1 MGIRR
6 SIMGFD
12 QEEVLKL
19 KKTIT
24 KEIRGVEKQVE
35 IKLDLQDLLILKQ
48 IADFP
53 NRKAITKVMIQV
65 EIFFW
70 VSYKQLIEELPILD
84 IGKQALSDRLDKMSK
99 LGLLK
104 RTFQTIGGNSNM
116 TFFKMGDAYEG
127 LRYKKDEKQSE
138 ECKEDGYRSQTRD
151 GIVSE
156 YDTCRSQ
163 LRDINISVN
172 KESVLE
178 LVDKENEDKSSF
190 EKEYDFPSVAAEPM
204 SEYGIKDWK
213 KDFDEYKRLVEE
225 AKEKLLSDEAFKQK
239 MLKYYPNMD
248 YELSIDKS
256 ITTYWGTEEGWNNKR
271 AKRSKQIN
279 MLSTLKKNL
288 DKSIVY
294 KPKQN
299 QAQAY
304 KKETQEEYNMKL
316 LRLPYEDKENGTLI
330 DGTFVKGG
338 YRYYHSQLNN
348 KAVSCAM
355 DAPERSDDRYE
366 WDYRKNEWY
375 LPYQLRTA
383 ADEIW

>member
-53 NRKAITKVMIQV
+53 NRKAITKVIIQD

-116 TFFKMGDAYEG
+116 TFFKMGDAYES

-178 LVDKENEDKSSF
+178 LVDKEEKDKSFSKKTYDLSF
-190 EKEYDFPSVAAEPM
+190 VDGKYMSTFTEWLEYKAERKEKYKTESSLKACYNRLLKLSGDNPQIAAEIVQQ
-204 SEYGIKDWK
+204 SIANNYAGL
-213 KDFDEYKRLVEE
+213 FEYKEMRT
-225 AKEKLLSDEAFKQK
+225 Q
-239 MLKYYPNMD
+239 
-248 YELSIDKS
+248 
-256 ITTYWGTEEGWNNKR
+256 
-271 AKRSKQIN
+271 
-279 MLSTLKKNL
+279 
-288 DKSIVY
+288 
-294 KPKQN
+294 KPKP
-299 QAQAY
+299 
-304 KKETQEEYNMKL
+304 KTQEEINREKLNMPIL
-316 LRLPYEDKENGTLI
+316 NDDGDLP
-330 DGTFVKGG
+330 DGTFFKNGHRW
-338 YRYYHSQLNN
+338 YFSKRDK
-348 KAVSCAM
+348 KAYSIPP
-355 DAPERSDDRYE
+355 DAVPRPNDRSEYDLTRKDWYVPRDE
-366 WDYRKNEWY
+366 WE
-375 LPYQLRTA
+375 A
-383 ADEIW
+383 SDEIW

>member
-24 KEIRGVEKQVE
+24 KEVRGVEKQVE

-53 NRKAITKVMIQV
+53 NRKAITKVIIQD

-138 ECKEDGYRSQTRD
+138 EYKEDGYRSQTRD

-178 LVDKENEDKSSF
+178 LVNKEEKDKSFS
-190 EKEYDFPSVAAEPM
+190 KKDDFSALAAEPQ
-204 SEYGIKDWK
+204 SEYETPKKKRKVTPKDDALFEECWKAYDRKGHKNKAKPYWDKLPQDVRERIMPHIKAYVSVRERSYQQDFERYL
-213 KDFDEYKRLVEE
+213 KDKTYDTVVYDRNTLIYDPERITNKDEYRPVESLYLSWDE
-225 AKEKLLSDEAFKQK
+225 RSQCYVTCSNIEMLCDGYTDENRPNGAKV
-239 MLKYYPNMD
+239 
-248 YELSIDKS
+248 
-256 ITTYWGTEEGWNNKR
+256 
-271 AKRSKQIN
+271 
-279 MLSTLKKNL
+279 KKNG
-288 DKSIVY
+288 Y
-294 KPKQN
+294 
-299 QAQAY
+299 
-304 KKETQEEYNMKL
+304 
-316 LRLPYEDKENGTLI
+316 
-330 DGTFVKGG
+330 TFVWDSSIK
-338 YRYYHSQLNN
+338 QWVN
-348 KAVSCAM
+348 K
-355 DAPERSDDRYE
+355 
-366 WDYRKNEWY
+366 
-375 LPYQLRTA
+375 Q
-383 ADEIW
+383 

>member
-1 MGIRR
+1 MEAKRLKRVVIKEEIFAVTGDTISAIILGQFLYWQDRVR
-6 SIMGFD
+6 DFD
-12 QEEVLKL
+12 KFIEE
-19 KKTIT
+19 
-24 KEIRGVEKQVE
+24 EK
-35 IKLDLQDLLILKQ
+35 
-48 IADFP
+48 
-53 NRKAITKVMIQV
+53 NRKAANGEILEVQLTNGWMYKTAKELIDECMLNISEVTARRYIQ
-65 EIFFW
+65 
-70 VSYKQLIEELPILD
+70 KLIDSNFIDCRKNPNNKWDRTLQYRVNLD
-84 IGKQALSDRLDKMSK
+84 FLINAIKEKDYDGLSDYRLQKEYMK
-99 LGLLK
+99 LQNEDSYQK
-104 RTFQTIGGNSNM
+104 NEAAIPKTI
-116 TFFKMGDAYEG
+116 
-127 LRYKKDEKQSE
+127 
-138 ECKEDGYRSQTRD
+138 YRDYNQR
-151 GIVSE
+151 E
-156 YDTCRSQ
+156 
-163 LRDINISVN
+163 
-172 KESVLE
+172 
-178 LVDKENEDKSSF
+178 KENEDKSSF

-355 DAPERSDDRYE
+355 DAPERPDDRYE

-383 ADEIW
+383 ADELW

>member
-53 NRKAITKVMIQV
+53 NRKAITKVIIQD

-127 LRYKKDEKQSE
+127 LRYKKDESQYE
-138 ECKEDGYRSQTRD
+138 ECKAEGYRSQIRE
-151 GIVSE
+151 GIVVE
-156 YDTCRSQ
+156 HDTCCSQ
-163 LRDINISVN
+163 LRDINIPVD
-172 KESVLE
+172 KELVLE
-178 LVDKENEDKSSF
+178 LVGKENKDKSLFEKKDSFQPQIAAEDKVGYTKKRKF
-190 EKEYDFPSVAAEPM
+190 EYDLSFVEDDGM
-204 SEYGIKDWK
+204 REVMRDWLEYK
-213 KDFDEYKRLVEE
+213 KDNKQGYKNQRALKALYTKIINLSGGSVEKARAIIE
-225 AKEKLLSDEAFKQK
+225 NSMANNYSGLF
-239 MLKYYPNMD
+239 
-248 YELSIDKS
+248 ELREQ
-256 ITTYWGTEEGWNNKR
+256 YN
-271 AKRSKQIN
+271 QPQ
-279 MLSTLKKNL
+279 
-288 DKSIVY
+288 
-294 KPKQN
+294 KPKQ
-299 QAQAY
+299 
-304 KKETQEEYNMKL
+304 KTEEEKRMEL
-316 LRLPYEDKENGTLI
+316 LTLPIIDKENGTLA
-330 DGTFVKGG
+330 DGTFVKNG
-338 YRYYHSQLNN
+338 YRYYHSLRENR
-348 KAVSCAM
+348 ACSCAM
-355 DAPERSDDRYE
+355 NSPIRPNDRCE
-366 WDYRKNEWY
+366 WDAMRCVWYVPREEWD
-375 LPYQLRTA
+375 A
-383 ADEIW
+383 SDEMW

>member
-53 NRKAITKVMIQV
+53 NRKAITKVIIQD

-127 LRYKKDEKQSE
+127 LRYKKDESQYE
-138 ECKEDGYRSQTRD
+138 ECKAEGYRSQIRE
-151 GIVSE
+151 GIVVE
-156 YDTCRSQ
+156 HDTCCSQ
-163 LRDINISVN
+163 LRDINIPVD
-172 KESVLE
+172 KELVLE
-178 LVDKENEDKSSF
+178 LVGKENEDKSSF
-190 EKEYDFPSVAAEPM
+190 EKKEVFHSIAAESSLPYGKPKKKNNELDLSIVE
-204 SEYGIKDWK
+204 SEEMLEVVKDWL
-213 KDFDEYKRLVEE
+213 E
-225 AKEKLLSDEAFKQK
+225 
-239 MLKYYPNMD
+239 
-248 YELSIDKS
+248 
-256 ITTYWGTEEGWNNKR
+256 
-271 AKRSKQIN
+271 
-279 MLSTLKKNL
+279 
-288 DKSIVY
+288 
-294 KPKQN
+294 
-299 QAQAY
+299 Y
-304 KKETQEEYNMKL
+304 KKERGESYKPRGFSAFYKKLKEYSGGDVSKAKEIVETSMANNWKGIFALKQSNQSNKKDEKEETEYIRGKFKIGN
-316 LRLPYEDKENGTLI
+316 
-330 DGTFVKGG
+330 V
-338 YRYYHSQLNN
+338 
-348 KAVSCAM
+348 V
-355 DAPERSDDRYE
+355 
-366 WDYRKNEWY
+366 
-375 LPYQLRTA
+375 YQ
-383 ADEIW
+383 

>member
-53 NRKAITKVMIQV
+53 NRKAITKVIIQD

-178 LVDKENEDKSSF
+178 LVDKEEKDKSFSKKD
-190 EKEYDFPSVAAEPM
+190 EFPTLAAECISPYAKPKKKNNELDLSIVE
-204 SEYGIKDWK
+204 SEEMLEVVKDWL
-213 KDFDEYKRLVEE
+213 E
-225 AKEKLLSDEAFKQK
+225 
-239 MLKYYPNMD
+239 
-248 YELSIDKS
+248 
-256 ITTYWGTEEGWNNKR
+256 
-271 AKRSKQIN
+271 
-279 MLSTLKKNL
+279 
-288 DKSIVY
+288 
-294 KPKQN
+294 
-299 QAQAY
+299 Y
-304 KKETQEEYNMKL
+304 KKERGELYKPRGFSAFYKKLKEYSGGDVSKAKEIVETSMANNWQGIFALKQSNQSNKKDEKEETEYIRGKFKIGN
-316 LRLPYEDKENGTLI
+316 
-330 DGTFVKGG
+330 V
-338 YRYYHSQLNN
+338 
-348 KAVSCAM
+348 V
-355 DAPERSDDRYE
+355 
-366 WDYRKNEWY
+366 
-375 LPYQLRTA
+375 YQ
-383 ADEIW
+383 